1 MIERDGLSRCQSVN
15 IEQLKNKNSM
25 LFDSALDEKVISI
38 EDFNEN
44 YNKNL
49 KQINEEE
56 VSDTAS
62 SDLLNFEMLEDMKR
76 NCSIENDS
84 SKFEGNGDN
93 IEEIK

>member
-1 MIERDGLSRCQSVN
+1 
-15 IEQLKNKNSM
+15 M
-25 LFDSALDEKVISI
+25 LLDNAMDEKVISI

-44 YNKNL
+44 YNKKL

-76 NCSIENDS
+76 NCSIENDN
-84 SKFEGNGDN
+84 SKYEGISEN
-93 IEEIK
+93 IEIIK

>member
-1 MIERDGLSRCQSVN
+1 
-15 IEQLKNKNSM
+15 M
-25 LFDSALDEKVISI
+25 LLDNAMDEKVISI

-44 YNKNL
+44 YNKKL

-76 NCSIENDS
+76 NCSIENDN
-84 SKFEGNGDN
+84 SKYEGISEN